1 MHERS
6 VTSSAHEGTPAWTK
20 AKPSSSRRSHRKT
33 YRPAEARI
41 YHNCVE
47 LAIFVGKGSVHL
59 KFSFG
64 THRMIDFVVATGS
77 RWRRSGIVRFHTL
90 SLPRKLSRAFSR
102 PGVEATPILATDTP
116 YASIGRVDRLRKIR
130 ISWLV
135 CGRNLPQ
142 ICRSPRRP
150 VCGDLFL
157 TSEIHSRR
165 NRVHGP
171 LARYVKLWVAHVPG
185 MPGTFSPSPRVSD
198 PDMHHGTCVTRVP
211 WCMPGL
217 LTSGFLWSQWENVPG
232 IPGAC
237 VTRNFTYP
245 VRGPWKHMRKWFC
258 FTVCHYA
265 YNSDLGMIH
274 LPMCFENS
282 GVVAILLHYLGNNRV
297 IRLKSIGVYFW
308 KKVRV
313 LYY

>member
-1 MHERS
+1 M
-6 VTSSAHEGTPAWTK
+6 
-20 AKPSSSRRSHRKT
+20 
-33 YRPAEARI
+33 AEI
-41 YHNCVE
+41 C
-47 LAIFVGKGSVHL
+47 L
-59 KFSFG
+59 K
-64 THRMIDFVVATGS
+64 
-77 RWRRSGIVRFHTL
+77 
-90 SLPRKLSRAFSR
+90 
-102 PGVEATPILATDTP
+102 
-116 YASIGRVDRLRKIR
+116 
-130 ISWLV
+130 
-135 CGRNLPQ
+135 
-142 ICRSPRRP
+142 ICRAPRRP

-157 TSEIHSRR
+157 NSGIHSRR
-165 NRVHGP
+165 NRVHGS

-237 VTRNFTYP
+237 ATRNFTYP